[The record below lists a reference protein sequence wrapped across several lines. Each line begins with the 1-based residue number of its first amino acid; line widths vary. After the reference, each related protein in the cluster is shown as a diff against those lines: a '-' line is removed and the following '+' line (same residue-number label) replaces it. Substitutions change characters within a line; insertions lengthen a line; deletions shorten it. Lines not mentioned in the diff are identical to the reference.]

1 MMMFVALLRNKYL
14 AVSIG
19 AQGFGIYNLLE
30 SFFHYANLIAGSWLS
45 TASLKYI
52 SEYNSQG
59 KKEEVKIIFN
69 MTSYLVFFSAT
80 LVSIIFL
87 ILFPVFKK
95 AFLSEEVLFS
105 YYAFFAASFWG
116 TSFVNLFRVVL
127 QGLMDIKKIV
137 QIRIITQIVNLA
149 TVILLIF
156 LFGMVGLFINL
167 AIIALFT
174 AFLYLLAVK
183 KKIKFEKFDPKWYRT
198 DVAKK
203 IFSFSAIDVFL
214 GFIDQTGQ
222 YLKRILIVD
231 FLSMASLGLFA
242 AARGI
247 NKYLSMFTNSALFYF
262 KPRMSQSLTPE
273 DRKKGMNDYF
283 RLMLLLGGLGS
294 AMVVFFSYEIIRLLY
309 SKDFVNLTSVL
320 FVFVFV
326 QYFSNITNGYMFS
339 VVGMAKM
346 RVHSLAI
353 ILSAPLTIIIPYLYM
368 KYEPAGLA
376 TVFSIFSPVPFD
388 SADDIKDSLGLF
400 SIALGAI
407 SLIIIRITVY
417 GIFLK
422 RYQNIYMTF
431 SNLFL
436 LLLGTLVISL
446 ANYSL
451 IYPFYYRIGFAI
463 IAAFLYLSLLK
474 KEERAWGIKIFKE
487 KILRKK

>member
-1 MMMFVALLRNKYL
+1 MMMFVSLLRNKYL

-19 AQGFGIYNLLE
+19 AQGFGVFNLLE

-52 SEYNSQG
+52 SEYNSEG
-59 KKEEVKIIFN
+59 KKEEVKILFN

-87 ILFPVFKK
+87 VLFPVFQN
-95 AFLSEEVLFS
+95 AFLNEKVLFS
-105 YYAFFAASFWG
+105 YYAFFTASFWG

-137 QIRIITQIVNLA
+137 QIRIITQIANLIS
-149 TVILLIF
+149 VIFFVF
-156 LFGMVGLFINL
+156 LFGMVGLFMNL
-167 AIIALFT
+167 AIIALFM

-183 KKIKFEKFDPKWYRT
+183 KKIKFEKFDLKWYRT

-231 FLSMASLGLFA
+231 FLSLASLGLFA

-247 NKYLSMFTNSALFYF
+247 TKYLGMFTNSAMFYF
-262 KPRMSQSLTPE
+262 KPKMSQALTPA
-273 DRKKGMNDYF
+273 DRKKGLNDYF

-294 AMVVFFSYEIIRLLY
+294 TFVVFFSYEIIRLLF

-320 FVFVFV
+320 FVFVLV
-326 QYFSNITNGYMFS
+326 QFLLNITNGYMFS

-346 RVHSLAI
+346 GIHSLAI
-353 ILSAPLTIIIPYLYM
+353 ILSAPLTILIPYLYM
-368 KYEPAGLA
+368 KYEPASLA
-376 TVFSIFSPVPFD
+376 VIFEFISPIVLD
-388 SADDIKDSLGLF
+388 SPEKIKDALGLF
-400 SIALGAI
+400 SIALGTF
-407 SLIIIRITVY
+407 SLLIIRIAVY

-422 RYQNIYMTF
+422 RSQNIQMNL

-436 LLLGTLVISL
+436 LFLGVLVISM

-451 IYPFYYRIGFAI
+451 IYPFYYRIGFSALAI
-463 IAAFLYLSLLK
+463 MLYFTILK